1 MAVRFTQSP
10 KVGDIVCFN
19 ADKKVRYIDL
29 ASFDSLPS
37 GYTSVG
43 VVAKREGRNVLVIHK
58 DGANQKWAE
67 VFLWRI
73 TGYVLDGASHSCT
86 ITSNSVTKTVNYAA
100 STMEEF
106 AAQVQEQANT
116 FGTEQY
122 TCYVRNGEVV
132 LQHNTYT
139 SYKAVTATGITV
151 AAWVAPEIIADSH
164 IARYNGARNSEG
176 AILNMDRALI
186 YFASDLNSTTYN
198 PAANVTNLAT
208 TYPICL
214 PAYLGTSQYQS
225 DHCAL
230 LREKYGED
238 VEGWLRFMEA
248 QRVMNPSM
256 QITMQRDGKAGTY
269 ALAEQT
275 FVKPD
280 GTTPLL
286 YPAATYA
293 SRVQYDCEGLGA
305 GNWYLPSL
313 SELVDVMKD
322 VKYPDIY
329 KDGKSQSTG
338 RDADILNIALQKIG
352 GVALQNSTSA
362 WSSSRYYTNGSWIFY
377 GNFGFC
383 YNSYFYFSLRCIP
396 CVLCKLP

>member
-1 MAVRFTQSP
+1 MSRFTHSP
-10 KVGDIVCFN
+10 KKGDIVCFG
-19 ADKKVRYIDL
+19 ADKKVEYISL
-29 ASFDSLPS
+29 ETFDALPS
-37 GYTSVG
+37 GYTTVG

-58 DGANQKWAE
+58 ESANQKWAE
-67 VFLWRI
+67 VFLWRL

-86 ITSNSVTKTVNYAA
+86 ITSNSVTNTVNYTA
-100 STMEEF
+100 STEEEF

-139 SYKAVTATGITV
+139 SYKAVTASGITV

-164 IARYNGARNSEG
+164 IARYNGARSSEG
-176 AILNMDRALI
+176 AIANMDRSLI
-186 YFASDLNSTTYN
+186 YFMADLSATTYN
-198 PAANVTNLAT
+198 PSSNVTNLAT
-208 TYPICL
+208 TYPVCL

-230 LREKYGED
+230 LREKYGEG

-248 QRVMNPSM
+248 QRVINPSM
-256 QITMQRDGKAGTY
+256 QITMQRDGKADTY

-275 FVKPD
+275 FVKSD

-293 SRVQYDCEGLGA
+293 SRVQYDCEGLRA

-313 SELVDVMKD
+313 SELVDIIKD
-322 VKYPDIY
+322 VKYPAIY
-329 KDGKSQSTG
+329 EDGKSKSTT
-338 RDADILNIALQKIG
+338 RDADVLNTALQKIG
-352 GVALQNSTSA
+352 GVAVQNNISA
-362 WSSSRYYTNGSWIFY
+362 WSSSRYYTNNSWIFY
-377 GNFGFC
+377 GLSGFC
-383 YNSYFYFSLRCIP
+383 IYYYFCVSNRCIP